1 MAAIGDLCE
10 IARGAAPRPIQD
22 FITTAPD
29 GVNWIK
35 IGDAQI
41 GTKFISKTKEK
52 VSPEGA
58 KKSRYVKPGDFILSN
73 SMSFGRP
80 SIMATD
86 GCIHDGWLLLRQRT
100 GDIDQE
106 IGRASCRERGWS

>member
-1 MAAIGDLCE
+1 MAAIGDLGE
-10 IARGAAPRPIQD
+10 IARGASPRPIQD

-80 SIMATD
+80 YIMATD
-86 GCIHDGWLLLRQRT
+86 GCRSEEPTSELQSLIRISYAVFCLNKQ
-100 GDIDQE
+100 
-106 IGRASCRERGWS
+106 